1 MKMQDKRAKQLQQQ
15 AEHKVRLQAQKAS
28 RQPQALPG
36 RAAPTR
42 PERARLLLVC
52 QGEETE
58 PSYFEQFRLTSATV
72 HTIPYAQDPRSLVEA
87 ALALRQEAEETKE
100 AYDHVWCVFDKDD
113 SPAEQFNGAVERGRA
128 QGLGMAYSNQAFEY
142 WLLLHF
148 EAHQGSSL
156 HRDHCRTKLLGY
168 LPAGLGFEGRKGKRI
183 GRVLFDALCSLD
195 AVSGQ
200 PRPQLA
206 IRRAQANA
214 ERWQAD
220 GLPPAE
226 QESTTLVYQLV
237 QQLLGYQ

>member
-1 MKMQDKRAKQLQQQ
+1 MKMQNKRAKQLQQQ
-15 AEHKVRLQAQKAS
+15 AEHKARLQAQKAS
-28 RQPQALPG
+28 RQPQPLPG

-52 QGEETE
+52 QGGETE

-72 HTIPYAQDPRSLVEA
+72 HTVPYAQDPRSLVEA
-87 ALALRQEAEETKE
+87 ALALRQEAAEADE
-100 AYDHVWCVFDKDD
+100 AYDYVWCIFDKDD
-113 SPAEQFNGAVERGRA
+113 SPADQFNGAVERGRA
-128 QGLGMAYSNQAFEY
+128 QGLGIAYSNQAFEY

-148 EAHQGSSL
+148 EAHQGGSL
-156 HRDHCRTKLLGY
+156 HREHCRAKLLGY
-168 LPAGLGFEGRKGKRI
+168 LPGGIGFEGRKSKRI
-183 GRVLFDALCSLD
+183 GRPFFDALCSLD
-195 AVSGQ
+195 AASGQ

-206 IRRAQANA
+206 IRRAQVIA

-220 GLPPAE
+220 GTPPAG